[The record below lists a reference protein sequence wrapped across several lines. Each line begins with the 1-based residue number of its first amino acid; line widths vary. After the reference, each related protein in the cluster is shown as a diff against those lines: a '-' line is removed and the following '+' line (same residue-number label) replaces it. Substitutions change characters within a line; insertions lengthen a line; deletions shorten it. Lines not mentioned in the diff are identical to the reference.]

1 MGNKLKIVNKKLK
14 NEKVKDKV
22 NIIGRKNLFVCC
34 FSSSQNC
41 PFFKKHHFFSSLLLA
56 GSLAMT

>member
-34 FSSSQNC
+34 LSSSQNC
-41 PFFKKHHFFSSLLLA
+41 PFLKNTTFLA
-56 GSLAMT
+56 VPIT

>member
-14 NEKVKDKV
+14 NEKVKDKE

-41 PFFKKHHFFSSLLLA
+41 PFLKKHTFLAVFFYRGRSQ
-56 GSLAMT
+56 